1 LLRRA
6 FSWTIVLLVVVL
18 ALPLAAGALVIDL
31 GQVLHLNILASQ
43 AGLQPAN
50 AILTVE
56 PAGDLPGSAAG
67 RWLSG
72 HADMAR
78 GRYQDAVQALSPLEP
93 YAARYPL
100 LLQDLLI
107 AYSHTGLERQ
117 SVALY
122 ERDSPQIRPF
132 PVVTE
137 AVALSYLAQQPVG
150 TTSADVLWRVLR
162 LRPGDLYVNYH
173 LRRMALAVG
182 DQASAGTYERALTHF
197 SLDAVDPVDERWMDY
212 ATSVIPDLLDEGL
225 WDQTVA
231 VNVAALLAWKHPTSR
246 AVEDLMKALSEG
258 HPANADWPFYLA
270 EIYHR
275 RGDLARASET
285 YQEVLKRDPAY
296 LPALLRL
303 GMVAEAQ
310 GAREQ
315 ALGWYQQY
323 HHAAPEDPV
332 GLEKLTTLSEQM
344 GQADAAELR
353 SKLSEMLDDRKWVAT
368 QLGVAPD
375 DVILGPNLVQN
386 SDFTAWQGNRPVDW
400 EIGTYLGKGH
410 DSGLYASGRD
420 ELGVDQPALRIVTLW
435 GGNMDDGTTTYSEY
449 GGTLFPIQNSKYLI
463 RLQYAA
469 RNFDGGQG
477 LLFLG
482 EYDRL
487 GGKAVANQG
496 LLDSGLLWQQVRL
509 LATGPD
515 TPTYMGP
522 LLRDWGVGQL
532 QAKDFQVQE
541 IKLRQGAG
549 K

>member
-1 LLRRA
+1 LLRRV
-6 FSWTIVLLVVVL
+6 FPLVLLLLILAL
-18 ALPLAAGALVIDL
+18 ALPLATGALVINL
-31 GQVLHLNILASQ
+31 GQVLHLNILAAQ
-43 AGLQPAN
+43 AGLQPAD
-50 AILTVE
+50 AILTQE
-56 PAGDLPGSAAG
+56 PAADHPNSVVG

-72 HADMAR
+72 HAAVAQ
-78 GRYQDAVQALSPLEP
+78 GRYGDAVQALSPLEP
-93 YAARYPL
+93 YATRYPL

-107 AYSHTGLERQ
+107 AYSHTGLEHQ

-122 ERDSPQIRPF
+122 ERNAARLRPSPA
-132 PVVTE
+132 VTE
-137 AVALSYLAQQPVG
+137 AVALAYLAQQPVG
-150 TTSADVLWRVLR
+150 TTSADALRRVLR
-162 LRPGDLYVNYH
+162 LRPGDLYANYH
-173 LRRMALAVG
+173 LRRMAQAAG
-182 DQASAGTYERALTHF
+182 DQTAAGTYEQALTYF
-197 SLDAVDPVDERWMDY
+197 SLDAVDPTDERWLDY
-212 ATSVIPDLLDEGL
+212 AASVIPDLLDEEL

-231 VNVAALLAWKHPTSR
+231 VNVAALLAWKHSTSM
-246 AVEDLMKALSEG
+246 AVEDLIKALSEG

-275 RGDLARASET
+275 RGDLARAAET
-285 YQEVLKRDPAY
+285 YQEVLRRDPAY

-332 GLEKLTTLSEQM
+332 GLEKLTTLGEQM
-344 GQADAAELR
+344 GQADSAELR

-386 SDFTAWQGNRPVDW
+386 GDFAAWQGNIPADW
-400 EIGTYLGKGH
+400 EIGTYLGKDH

-420 ELGVDQPALRIVTLW
+420 ELGVDEPTLRIVTLW
-435 GGNMDDGTTTYSEY
+435 GGNLDDGTTTYSEY
-449 GGTLFPIQNSKYLI
+449 VGTPFLIQNAKYLI
-463 RLQYAA
+463 SLQYAA
-469 RNFDGGQG
+469 KNFDGAQG

-482 EYDRL
+482 EYDRP
-487 GGKAVANQG
+487 GGKIVAHHG
-496 LLDSGLLWQQVRL
+496 LPDTGLLWQQVRL
-509 LATGPD
+509 MATGPD
-515 TPTYMGP
+515 TPTRMRT

-532 QAKDFQVQE
+532 QARVLQVQE

-549 K
+549 E

>member
-1 LLRRA
+1 LRRVLPL
-6 FSWTIVLLVVVL
+6 VLLLLILAL
-18 ALPLAAGALVIDL
+18 ALPLAAGALVINL
-31 GQVLHLNILASQ
+31 GQVLHLDILAAQ
-43 AGLQPAN
+43 AGLRPGD
-50 AILTVE
+50 AILTAE
-56 PAGDLPGSAAG
+56 PLAILPGSAVG

-72 HADMAR
+72 HVSIAQ
-78 GRYQDAVQALSPLEP
+78 GRYQDAVQALSSLEP
-93 YAARYPL
+93 YAAQYPL

-107 AYSHTGLERQ
+107 AYSHTGRDRQ

-122 ERDSPQIRPF
+122 ERDAAQIRPF

-137 AVALSYLAQQPVG
+137 AVALSYLAQQPVA
-150 TTSADVLWRVLR
+150 TISADVLRRVLR
-162 LRPGDLYVNYH
+162 LRPGDLYANYH
-173 LRRMALAVG
+173 LRRMALAAG
-182 DQASAGTYERALTHF
+182 DPASAGAYEQALTHF
-197 SLDAVDPVDERWMDY
+197 SLDAVDPADERLLDF
-212 ATSVIPDLLDEGL
+212 ATSVIPGLLDEGL

-231 VNVAALLAWKHPTSR
+231 VNVAALLAWRHSTSG

-275 RGDLARASET
+275 RGDLARAAET
-285 YQEVLKRDPAY
+285 YREVLRRDPAY

-386 SDFTAWQGNRPVDW
+386 GDFSAWQGNRPVDW
-400 EIGTYLGKGH
+400 EIETYLGK
-410 DSGLYASGRD
+410 DRNSGLYASGRD
-420 ELGVDQPALRIVTLW
+420 ELGVGQPALRIVTLW
-435 GGNMDDGTTTYSEY
+435 GGNLDDGTTTYSEY
-449 GGTLFPIQNSKYLI
+449 GGTPFLIQNAKYLI
-463 RLQYAA
+463 SLQYAA
-469 RNFDGGQG
+469 RNFDGAQG

-482 EYDRL
+482 EYDRP
-487 GGKAVANQG
+487 GGRVAANQG
-496 LLDSGLLWQQVRL
+496 LSDSGLLWQQVRL

-522 LLRDWGVGQL
+522 LLRDWGVGQM
-532 QAKDFQVQE
+532 QAKLFQVQE
-541 IKLRQGAG
+541 ITLRQGAG
-549 K
+549 Q